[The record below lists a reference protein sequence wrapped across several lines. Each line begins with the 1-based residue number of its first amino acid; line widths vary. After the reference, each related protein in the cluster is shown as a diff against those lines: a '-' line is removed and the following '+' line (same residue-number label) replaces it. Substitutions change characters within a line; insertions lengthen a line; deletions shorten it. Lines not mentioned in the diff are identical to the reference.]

1 MRHKVNINCT
11 LWVYCSNDITRLYW
25 PFQPAR
31 ESFIYGI
38 FALCKVCGS
47 KRLIIESLEPKKI
60 ILFLEQRLMFC
71 KMMLRHKWF
80 LSHPIS
86 YFLFPKCW
94 SLFSKISV
102 HLKSGHVRVR
112 STWLRPGLSACKDL
126 RSEEWMQLY
135 EKKWVHGHK
144 MPGRH
149 ISSKHEHWV
158 RISFFERW
166 NASMILN
173 TKWAPACTC
182 RHITQTGYRYYYPI
196 PSQYAAN
203 ELRPMAIINSLSKCS
218 LPTHPDLCQGGW
230 GQSWT
235 SGLGCPAWTKHNPRF
250 PQSIFTSQNHDER
263 ERERAFQPKK

>member
-11 LWVYCSNDITRLYW
+11 LWVYCSNNITRLYW

-47 KRLIIESLEPKKI
+47 KRLIIESLAPKKI

-71 KMMLRHKWF
+71 KMMLRHKWC
-80 LSHPIS
+80 SPIK
-86 YFLFPKCW
+86 YILFLFT
-94 SLFSKISV
+94 KILATDLAGLCFEGLVAISSRV
-102 HLKSGHVRVR
+102 MFQWGPPGSAQGCLPAKICGVRE
-112 STWLRPGLSACKDL
+112 K
-126 RSEEWMQLY
+126 WMQLY

-173 TKWAPACTC
+173 TNWAPACTC
-182 RHITQTGYRYYYPI
+182 RHNTDTGYRY
-196 PSQYAAN
+196 
-203 ELRPMAIINSLSKCS
+203 
-218 LPTHPDLCQGGW
+218 
-230 GQSWT
+230 
-235 SGLGCPAWTKHNPRF
+235 
-250 PQSIFTSQNHDER
+250 
-263 ERERAFQPKK
+263 